1 MPLLA
6 VALRF
11 RNGHFRK
18 ALLVRLAPVDA
29 DAVHRRQDD
38 EGVGLHELC
47 ELGRGKVLIDDGGR
61 AVELAVPAH
70 NGDAAAA
77 DRDHDAAAVDQGA
90 DGVLFD
96 DVHGLR

>member
-1 MPLLA
+1 MACPPVLANETAALTFGSMEPGGKMALLA

-47 ELGRGKVLIDDGGR
+47 R
-61 AVELAVPAH
+61 AWRKQKSLSMTAGVP
-70 NGDAAAA
+70 
-77 DRDHDAAAVDQGA
+77 
-90 DGVLFD
+90 
-96 DVHGLR
+96 

>member
-1 MPLLA
+1 MALIA

-47 ELGRGKVLIDDGGR
+47 ELGGGKVLIDDGGR
-61 AVELAVPAH
+61 AVELA
-70 NGDAAAA
+70 
-77 DRDHDAAAVDQGA
+77 GA
-90 DGVLFD
+90 QRGC
-96 DVHGLR
+96 RRRRP